1 MLSRGIVLS
10 GRYQLN
16 ERVATG
22 GMGDVWW
29 GTDVLLRR
37 KVAVKVLL
45 PALVSDAEFITRFR
59 TEARMMAALRHPGI
73 VQIYDYGEDA
83 VVDGRRVD
91 YLVMEYIEGVP
102 LSTWIRETAELDV
115 AQAMSIVT
123 QAAQALH
130 VAHTAGIVHR
140 DVKPSNL
147 LVQPD
152 GSVVLVDFGVARSAN
167 LTSITATNMVLGSA
181 HYMAPE
187 QAAGRP
193 VSAATDIYALGA
205 VAYCCLTGRP
215 PFTGDNPIEVVT
227 RHLQEEPPALPEEI
241 PAAVAA
247 LVSRALAKA
256 PADRFPTAAAFADA
270 ARATQGTAPLSLPI
284 GAADNSTTVPSA
296 PPADPPPPSAPVAMP
311 AAGGNRRRNLL
322 LGGVAAAVVIGL
334 VSLVA
339 LLPSSPD
346 ENPAPTQP
354 VANVPVEASAAGADP
369 APPVEATAPATGGAS
384 RPAVTPGRAT
394 APATAPPTTGPTTP
408 ASPKP
413 STKTTR
419 APAAGNPHTPVEVCG
434 SGYQIV
440 DSATLTGTDG
450 TQYGKVYLLYHNGN
464 GYNCTVTMKTTSVGT
479 GSAVSAYLEVQGRP
493 RSTDSGSFAYYAGP
507 VRAQAAGTCVKWGG
521 SAGGASYNSPFE
533 HCS

>member
-10 GRYQLN
+10 DRYQLD

-22 GMGDVWW
+22 GMGDVWL

-115 AQAMSIVT
+115 GQAMSIVT

-187 QAAGRP
+187 QAAGQP

-241 PAAVAA
+241 PAPVAA

-256 PADRFPTAAAFADA
+256 PADRYPSAAAFADA
-270 ARATQGTAPLSLPI
+270 ARAAQGTAPLPTPI
-284 GAADNSTTVPSA
+284 GVADNSTTVPSA
-296 PPADPPPPSAPVAMP
+296 PRADPSPVA
-311 AAGGNRRRNLL
+311 ASVGGKRRRPIL
-322 LGGVAAAVVIGL
+322 LGGVAAAVVIGAIG
-334 VSLVA
+334 LVA
-339 LLPSSPD
+339 LLSGPSD
-346 ENPAPTQP
+346 EDPSPTQP
-354 VANVPVEASAAGADP
+354 VANVPVEAPALGADP
-369 APPVEATAPATGGAS
+369 APPVVPAQAAS
-384 RPAVTPGRAT
+384 SKPSPPPVTPGKPG
-394 APATAPPTTGPTTP
+394 APVTAPPTSAPTT
-408 ASPKP
+408 AAGPKP
-413 STKTTR
+413 SAKTTQ
-419 APAAGNPHTPVEVCG
+419 APAAANPHTPGEVCG
-434 SGYQIV
+434 SGYQVV
-440 DSATLTGTDG
+440 DSAPLTGTNG
-450 TQYGKVYLLYHNGN
+450 TQYGKVYLLYNNGN

-507 VRAQAAGTCVKWGG
+507 VRAHAAGTCVRWGG
-521 SAGGASYNSPFE
+521 SAGGASYDSPFE
-533 HCS
+533 HCG